1 MTRDK
6 FDRWFYEQFRYWF
19 ASAFSKEFERWHDTK
34 PSGWPGGDDSVAS
47 HNDWEARIK
56 RLEQFHCEH
65 EFSKRDK
72 GCLESIF
79 CAKCGA
85 LHPDWRKLGKRTYFF
100 SADDEPAE
108 RLYIDGVEYCTKA
121 VRPKKGKK

>member
-6 FDRWFYEQFRYWF
+6 FDRWFREQFRDWF
-19 ASAFSKEFERWHDTK
+19 AGAFSKEFKRWHDTG

-85 LHPDWRKLGKRTYFF
+85 LHPDWCELSEYSYSHLFMG
-100 SADDEPAE
+100 AAE
-108 RLYIDGVEYCTKA
+108 CLRIDGIYYCTKA
-121 VRPKKGKK
+121 AKLKKGKK